1 MWWPVS
7 DPLGSRLS
15 SVTRE
20 LRDDLTLIQALPS
33 PASCADDP
41 ILGAQTLGP
50 LMALLD
56 VLPQGASD
64 TCLYPYIACLQ
75 RWADR
80 FRTGCVCE
88 VGGRCRPQRAGIA
101 GEGPQEET
109 GLELGGESFH
119 FQDVDLR
126 AQEEET

>member
-20 LRDDLTLIQALPS
+20 LRDDLTLAQALPS

-41 ILGAQTLGP
+41 ILGVQTPGP

-75 RWADR
+75 RWADC
-80 FRTGCVCE
+80 FRAGCVCE

-101 GEGPQEET
+101 GEAPQEET
-109 GLELGGESFH
+109 ALSLAEKAFTS
-119 FQDVDLR
+119 R
-126 AQEEET
+126 MST